1 VGVVG
6 DVKDDGLGEAATMT
20 VYEPYTQMGW
30 DDMNLFLRSD
40 SDTSQVAATVRRQ
53 VASVD
58 KDQPVGDIS
67 TGERL
72 MAQAVAQPQLRT
84 MLLSLFAGLA
94 LVLASLGIYGVMSNT
109 VAQRTHEIGV
119 RMALGAGQSSVLR
132 LVLSNGM
139 RLTLLGIAL
148 GTAGAFALTR
158 LIKGFLFHVTPTD
171 PATFVEVA
179 LFLFLVA
186 LLASYIPARRATRVD
201 PVVALRYE

>member
-1 VGVVG
+1 
-6 DVKDDGLGEAATMT
+6 MT

-40 SDTSQVAATVRRQ
+40 SDASRAAATVRSQ

-58 KDQPVGDIS
+58 KDQPLGDFS
-67 TGERL
+67 TGEQL

-132 LVLSNGM
+132 LVLGNGM
-139 RLTLLGIAL
+139 RLTMLGIVL

-158 LIKGFLFHVTPTD
+158 LMKSFLFHVTPTD

-201 PVVALRYE
+201 PVIALRYE